1 VKRTELEKNRGLK
14 IKGGVNRFGTPG
26 RFGKDAGAPMER
38 REQRKLDQALGL
50 VPFAVKLNG
59 DLVKQVQ
66 ALAQERN
73 TGLNELVAELL
84 QKGLK
89 DKVSAKP

>member
-1 VKRTELEKNRGLK
+1 MKKTDLEKNKGLK
-14 IKGGVNRFGTPG
+14 INSSVNRFGTPG
-26 RFGKDAGAPMER
+26 RFGKDAGQLVDR

-66 ALAQERN
+66 ALAQARQ
-73 TGLNELVAELL
+73 TGLNEVVAELL
-84 QKGLK
+84 KKALESQ
-89 DKVSAKP
+89 VSGKK